1 MQKPYLTACLT
12 QHCSAAICDAGI
24 VLTTFEM
31 SHEQVSGQRSA
42 KELKDTLA
50 AEGIMVRGCALL
62 LALRSDRLCCT
73 LPVWVA
79 LSMRLYQV
87 DGHRNA
93 VLVQVRHYAKA
104 SLSNYIRVSVGKPEH
119 TDALEAVL
127 QRV

>member
-1 MQKPYLTACLT
+1 MQASSSPLLNC
-12 QHCSAAICDAGI
+12 Q
-24 VLTTFEM
+24 
-31 SHEQVSGQRSA
+31 HEQVSGQRSA
-42 KELKDTLA
+42 KELKDALA

-62 LALRSDRLCCT
+62 PALRTCQCSVPVSAA
-73 LPVWVA
+73 LP
-79 LSMRLYQV
+79 MHQYQP
-87 DGHRNA
+87 GGLRSA